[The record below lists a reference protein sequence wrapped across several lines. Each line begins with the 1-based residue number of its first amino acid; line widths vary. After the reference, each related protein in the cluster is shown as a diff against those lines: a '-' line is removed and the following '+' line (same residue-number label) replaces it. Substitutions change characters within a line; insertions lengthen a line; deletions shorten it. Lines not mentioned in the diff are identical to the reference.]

1 MRTQQYSQ
9 VEAIVAKY
17 ETLASDTDKVKA
29 VKKEMEDHFDL
40 CALTELVRLNYGEQ
54 LIARIY
60 ELRAGKNVNS
70 DVKKKYSEAS
80 SFYIKGLL
88 NEEEEQFLVDNFD
101 EFVDYAF
108 EHLGPWSS
116 IDLSGLFWEFS
127 TPYRWSC
134 LVPYLLENKSGKIF
148 IPDSDKGKEFVGLNN
163 CDITVGFGFEDAAIR
178 ALACGLDIHSYKY
191 SDSKAPYPFDFADG
205 LFNAVIADIHSL
217 KNDIQKLFD
226 EFHRIVK
233 EGGDILL
240 CVGKKVAMDE
250 ESSSLRSQ
258 IVGSRMLQ
266 EVILLPSGNILLHCV
281 KKSHDSLV
289 ICDASNLSRR
299 SNERIVDVDS
309 FLKEVKMAELPE
321 REDNSTIRR
330 LSYEMVNEDILLP
343 AYYLHLP
350 NTGTPF
356 SKIVTVAEDFVL
368 SDECNPSE
376 KVVTVNHLS
385 NVFTKG
391 AFKVEDLASVNL
403 DRMRRYYRVEGPAV
417 IMAVSE
423 QNIAIG
429 YTEDSSSF
437 LVPRNLYAL
446 KPQKGIDVKYL
457 ACMLS
462 SKSVREQLTRLVYG
476 KGVSAKLAFHWSD
489 FTLFELHSEQEQQ
502 AIVQNAILED
512 YASQEHLMALQE
524 KGFKHAIR
532 LRKHAL
538 SQNISAFD
546 SLFRTLEHCMSEHK
560 GVLKADEQLS
570 PVSPMTVA
578 DAMGILHSNLE
589 VISERVNHLTDD
601 QDWGVCEAI
610 EPQQFIEDY
619 EKHHTGTEFRF
630 DHMWDFF
637 ETNYFEKD
645 VFDKKTGKLVFH
657 EGESMN
663 TAWFP
668 RKALQQVFDNIV
680 SNAREHGFTDKSRQ
694 DYVIQT
700 SWTTDGLNM
709 LIKVA
714 NNGAPLPSDLNTD
727 LVLEYGY
734 TTALNLRGHAG
745 IGGGEMAEIMH
756 KFGGDIRVISTPD
769 KKFTVTYVLSM
780 PLASIY

>member
-17 ETLASDTDKVKA
+17 ETLASNTDRVKA
-29 VKKEMEDHFDL
+29 IEKECKENSGFYIPDDID
-40 CALTELVRLNYGEQ
+40 RLQFGEQ

-60 ELRAGKNVNS
+60 ELRAGKDANS
-70 DVKKKYSEAS
+70 EVIKNYSRAS
-80 SFYIKGLL
+80 SYYIKGLL
-88 NEEEEQFLVDNFD
+88 NEEEEQYLVDHFD

-108 EHLGPWSS
+108 EHFNTSLE
-116 IDLSGLFWEFS
+116 LSWTYDIPSE
-127 TPYRWSC
+127 WSC
-134 LVPYLLENKSGKIF
+134 LVPYLLENKSGKIL
-148 IPDSDKGKEFVGLNN
+148 IPHSDKGREFVGLNN
-163 CDITVGFGFEDAAIR
+163 CDITVGYGFAEAAVR
-178 ALACGLDIHSYKY
+178 ALACGLSIHSHKF
-191 SDSKAPYPFDFADG
+191 SDSEESSLADFEDG
-205 LFNAVIADIHSL
+205 QFNAVIADFSSS
-217 KNDIQKLFD
+217 KNDIQTRFGDFL
-226 EFHRIVK
+226 RIVK
-233 EGGDILL
+233 DGGDLLL
-240 CVGKKVAMDE
+240 CISKDATLSKE
-250 ESSSLRSQ
+250 TSSLRNQ
-258 IVGSRMLQ
+258 IVESKTLQ
-266 EVILLPSGNILLHCV
+266 EVIQLPSGNILLHCV
-281 KKSHDSLV
+281 KKDHDTLV
-289 ICDASNLSRR
+289 MCDASGLSKR
-299 SNERIVDVDS
+299 SNERVIDVDA
-309 FLKEVKMAELPE
+309 FQKEVKMADLPE
-321 REDNSTIRR
+321 RDDWPIIRR
-330 LSYEMVNEDILLP
+330 YSYDKVNKNMLLP
-343 AYYLHLP
+343 VYYLRP
-350 NTGTPF
+350 NTGTPLNQ
-356 SKIVTVAEDFVL
+356 IVKVAEDFVL

-376 KVVTVNHLS
+376 KLVTVNHLS

-391 AFKVEDLASVNL
+391 AFKVENLACVNL

-429 YTEDSSSF
+429 YTTDSSSF

-446 KPQKGIDVKYL
+446 KSQEGIDVKYL
-457 ACMLS
+457 ACMLFS
-462 SKSVREQLTRLVYG
+462 NSVKEQLTRLVFG
-476 KGVSAKLAFHWSD
+476 KGISAKLASHWCD
-489 FTLFELHSEQEQQ
+489 YTLMELHSEQEQQ
-502 AIVQNAILED
+502 KIVQNAILKD
-512 YASQEHLMALQE
+512 YAAQEHFMVLQE

-546 SLFRTLEHCMSEHK
+546 SLFRSLEHCMSEHR
-560 GVLKADEQLS
+560 GELKASDQLS
-570 PVSPMTVA
+570 PVSPITVA

-601 QDWGVCEAI
+601 QDWGACEAI

-619 EKHHTGTEFRF
+619 EKHHTGTAFRF
-630 DHMWDFF
+630 DHLWDFF

-668 RKALQQVFDNIV
+668 RRALQQVFDNIV

-709 LIKVA
+709 LIKIA
-714 NNGAPLPSDLNTD
+714 NNGVPLPSDVSTD

-734 TTALNLRGHAG
+734 TTALNQKGHAG

-769 KKFTVTYVLSM
+769 KKFTVTYVLTM

>member
-17 ETLASDTDKVKA
+17 ETLASNTDRVKA
-29 VKKEMEDHFDL
+29 IEKECKEDSIFCIPDDID
-40 CALTELVRLNYGEQ
+40 RLQFGEQ

-60 ELRAGKNVNS
+60 ELRAGKDVNS
-70 DVKKKYSEAS
+70 DVKKNYSRAS

-88 NEEEEQFLVDNFD
+88 NEEEEQYLVDNFD
-101 EFVDYAF
+101 DFVDYAF
-108 EHLGPWSS
+108 DHFNTSVT
-116 IDLSGLFWEFS
+116 LSW
-127 TPYRWSC
+127 TYDIPYEWSC

-148 IPDSDKGKEFVGLNN
+148 IPHSDKGREFVGLNN
-163 CDITVGFGFEDAAIR
+163 CDLTVGYGFEDAAIR
-178 ALACGLDIHSYKY
+178 ALACGLDIHSYKF
-191 SDSKAPYPFDFADG
+191 SDSEQSSLSDFADG
-205 LFNAVIADIHSL
+205 QFNAVIAEVHNSESDILSIL
-217 KNDIQKLFD
+217 NGFL
-226 EFHRIVK
+226 RIVK
-233 EGGDILL
+233 DGGDVLL
-240 CVGKKVAMDE
+240 CISK
-250 ESSSLRSQ
+250 ESALSKETSSFRSQ
-258 IVGSRMLQ
+258 IVASKTIQ
-266 EVILLPSGNILLHCV
+266 EVIQLPSGNILLHCV
-281 KKSHDSLV
+281 KKDHDSV
-289 ICDASNLSRR
+289 VMCDASSLSRR
-299 SNERIVDVDS
+299 SNEKVVDVDA
-309 FLKEVKMAELPE
+309 FQKEVKMANLPE
-321 REDNSTIRR
+321 REDIPFIRR
-330 LSYEMVNEDILLP
+330 YSYDKFNEDMLLP
-343 AYYLHLP
+343 VYYLRLQ
-350 NTGTPF
+350 NTGTPL
-356 SKIVTVAEDFVL
+356 SQIVKVAEDFIL
-368 SDECNPSE
+368 SDECNPSD

-385 NVFTKG
+385 KVFTKG
-391 AFKVEDLASVNL
+391 AFKLEDLACVNL

-429 YTEDSSSF
+429 YTTDNSSF

-457 ACMLS
+457 ASMLLS
-462 SKSVREQLTRLVYG
+462 NSVREQLTRLVFG
-476 KGVSAKLAFHWSD
+476 KGISAKLASHWSD
-489 FTLFELHSEQEQQ
+489 YTLMEIHSEQEQQ
-502 AIVQNAILED
+502 KIVQNAILKD
-512 YASQEHLMALQE
+512 YAEQEHFMALQE

-546 SLFRTLEHCMSEHK
+546 SLFRSLEHCMSEHN
-560 GVLKADEQLS
+560 GELKSSEQLS
-570 PVSPMTVA
+570 PVSPITVA
-578 DAMGILHSNLE
+578 DAMSILHSNLE
-589 VISERVNHLTDD
+589 VISDRVSHLTDD
-601 QDWGVCEAI
+601 QDWGACEAI

-619 EKHHTGTEFRF
+619 EIHHTGTNFRF
-630 DHMWDFF
+630 SHMWEVF

-657 EGESMN
+657 KGESMN

-668 RKALQQVFDNIV
+668 KRALQQVFDNIL
-680 SNAREHGFTDKSRQ
+680 SNAREHGFTDKDRQ

-709 LIKVA
+709 LIKIA
-714 NNGAPLPSDLNTD
+714 NNGNALPSDLNTD

-734 TTALNLRGHAG
+734 TTALNQQGHAG

-769 KKFTVTYVLSM
+769 KKFTVTYVLTM

>member
-17 ETLASDTDKVKA
+17 ETLASNTDRVKA
-29 VKKEMEDHFDL
+29 IEKECKGNSGFCIPDDID
-40 CALTELVRLNYGEQ
+40 RLQFGEQ

-60 ELRAGKNVNS
+60 ELRAGKDVNS
-70 DVKKKYSEAS
+70 DAKKKYSRAS
-80 SFYIKGLL
+80 SFYINGLL
-88 NEEEEQFLVDNFD
+88 NGEDEQYLVDHFD

-108 EHLGPWSS
+108 EHFNTSLA
-116 IDLSGLFWEFS
+116 LSWTYDIPSE
-127 TPYRWSC
+127 WSC

-148 IPDSDKGKEFVGLNN
+148 IPNSDKGREFVGLNN
-163 CDITVGFGFEDAAIR
+163 CDLTVGYGFADAAIR
-178 ALACGLDIHSYKY
+178 ALACGLSVQSHKFR
-191 SDSKAPYPFDFADG
+191 DSEESSLADFEDEQ
-205 LFNAVIADIHSL
+205 FNAVIADFSNS
-217 KNDIQKLFD
+217 KSDIQTHLGDFL
-226 EFHRIVK
+226 RIVK
-233 EGGDILL
+233 DGGDLLL
-240 CVGKKVAMDE
+240 CISKEAALSRE
-250 ESSSLRSQ
+250 TCSLRSQ
-258 IVGSRMLQ
+258 IVASKTLQ
-266 EVILLPSGNILLHCV
+266 EVIQLPSGNILLHCV
-281 KKSHDSLV
+281 KKDHDSV
-289 ICDASNLSRR
+289 VMCDASGLSKR
-299 SNERIVDVDS
+299 SNERVVDVDA
-309 FLKEVKMAELPE
+309 FQKEVKMADFPE
-321 REDNSTIRR
+321 REDCPIIRR
-330 LSYEMVNEDILLP
+330 YSYDKVNESMFLP
-343 AYYLHLP
+343 VYYLRP
-350 NTGTPF
+350 NTGTPL
-356 SKIVTVAEDFVL
+356 SLIVKVAEDFIL

-391 AFKVEDLASVNL
+391 AFKVEDLACVNL

-429 YTEDSSSF
+429 YTADRSSF

-446 KPQKGIDVKYL
+446 KPLEGIDVKYL
-457 ACMLS
+457 ASMLIS
-462 SKSVREQLTRLVYG
+462 NSVREQLTRLVYG

-489 FTLFELHSEQEQQ
+489 CTFLELHSEQEQQ

-512 YASQEHLMALQE
+512 YASQEHFMALQE

-546 SLFRTLEHCMSEHK
+546 SLFRSLEHYMSENK
-560 GVLKADEQLS
+560 GEIKASERLS
-570 PVSPMTVA
+570 PVSPITVA
-578 DAMGILHSNLE
+578 DAMGILHSNLQ
-589 VISERVNHLTDD
+589 VISERVNHLTDE
-601 QDWGVCEAI
+601 QDWGPCEAI

-619 EKHHTGTEFRF
+619 EKLHTGMDFRF
-630 DHMWDFF
+630 SHLW
-637 ETNYFEKD
+637 ESFEKNYYSED
-645 VFDKKTGKLVFH
+645 RFDKKTGKLLFH
-657 EGESMN
+657 KGESMN

-668 RKALQQVFDNIV
+668 RRALLQVFDNIL

-694 DYVIQT
+694 DYVLQT

-709 LIKVA
+709 LIKIA
-714 NNGAPLPSDLNTD
+714 NNGAALPSDLNTD

-734 TTALNLRGHAG
+734 TTALNQQGHAG

-756 KFGGDIRVISTPD
+756 KFGGNVRVISTPD

>member
-17 ETLASDTDKVKA
+17 ETLASNTDRVKA
-29 VKKEMEDHFDL
+29 IEKECKENSGFCILDDID
-40 CALTELVRLNYGEQ
+40 RLQFGEQ

-60 ELRAGKNVNS
+60 ELRAGKDVNS
-70 DVKKKYSEAS
+70 DVIKNYSRAS
-80 SFYIKGLL
+80 SYYIKGLL
-88 NEEEEQFLVDNFD
+88 NEEEEHYLVDHFD
-101 EFVDYAF
+101 EFVDFAF
-108 EHLGPWSS
+108 DHFNTSFE
-116 IDLSGLFWEFS
+116 LSWTYEIPS
-127 TPYRWSC
+127 EWSC

-148 IPDSDKGKEFVGLNN
+148 IPYSDKGREFVGLNN
-163 CDITVGFGFEDAAIR
+163 CDLTVGYGFADAAIR
-178 ALACGLDIHSYKY
+178 ALACGLSVHSHKFRGTEE
-191 SDSKAPYPFDFADG
+191 SFLAD
-205 LFNAVIADIHSL
+205 LEDEQFNAVIADFRKFKS
-217 KNDIQKLFD
+217 DIQTHFGDFL
-226 EFHRIVK
+226 RIVK
-233 EGGDILL
+233 EGGDLLL
-240 CVGKKVAMDE
+240 CISKEVTLSKE
-250 ESSSLRSQ
+250 TSSLRSQ
-258 IVGSRMLQ
+258 ILASKTLQ
-266 EVILLPSGNILLHCV
+266 EVIQLPSGNILLHCV
-281 KKSHDSLV
+281 KKDHDSV
-289 ICDASNLSRR
+289 VMCDASGLSKR
-299 SNERIVDVDS
+299 SNERVVDVDA
-309 FLKEVKMAELPE
+309 FLKEVKMADLPE
-321 REDNSTIRR
+321 REDCPIIRR
-330 LSYEMVNEDILLP
+330 YLYDKVNENLLLP
-343 AYYLHLP
+343 MYYLRP
-350 NTGTPF
+350 NIGTPLNQ
-356 SKIVTVAEDFVL
+356 IVKVAEDFVL

-391 AFKVEDLASVNL
+391 AFKVEDLACVNL

-429 YTEDSSSF
+429 YTADSSSF

-446 KPQKGIDVKYL
+446 KPLEGIDVKYL
-457 ACMLS
+457 ASMLICN
-462 SKSVREQLTRLVYG
+462 SVREQLIRLVFG
-476 KGVSAKLAFHWSD
+476 KGISARLASHWCEY
-489 FTLFELHSEQEQQ
+489 TLMELHTEHEQQ
-502 AIVQNAILED
+502 KIVQNAILKD
-512 YASQEHLMALQE
+512 YAAQEHFMVLQE

-532 LRKHAL
+532 MRKHAL

-560 GVLKADEQLS
+560 GLLKVGEQLS

-578 DAMGILHSNLE
+578 DAMSILHSNLE
-589 VISERVNHLTDD
+589 VICERVNHLTDD

-630 DHMWDFF
+630 EHMWDFF
-637 ETNYFEKD
+637 DINYFEKD

-657 EGESMN
+657 QGEPMN

-668 RKALQQVFDNIV
+668 RRALQQVFDNIV

-709 LIKVA
+709 LIKIA
-714 NNGAPLPSDLNTD
+714 NNGVALPSDLNAD

-734 TTALNLRGHAG
+734 TTALNQHGHAG
-745 IGGGEMAEIMH
+745 IGGGEMAEIMY

-769 KKFTVTYVLSM
+769 KKFTVTYVLTM

>member
-17 ETLASDTDKVKA
+17 ETLASNTNRVKA
-29 VKKEMEDHFDL
+29 IEKECKENSGFYIPDDID
-40 CALTELVRLNYGEQ
+40 RLQFGEQ

-60 ELRAGKNVNS
+60 ELRAGKGVNS
-70 DVKKKYSEAS
+70 DAKKKYSRAS
-80 SFYIKGLL
+80 SFYINGLL
-88 NEEEEQFLVDNFD
+88 NEEDEQYLVDHFD

-108 EHLGPWSS
+108 EHFNTSLT
-116 IDLSGLFWEFS
+116 LSWTYDIPSE
-127 TPYRWSC
+127 WSC

-148 IPDSDKGKEFVGLNN
+148 IPYSDKGREFAGLNN
-163 CDITVGFGFEDAAIR
+163 CDLTVGYGFADAAIR
-178 ALACGLDIHSYKY
+178 ALACGLSVQSHKFR
-191 SDSKAPYPFDFADG
+191 DSEESSLADFEDEQ
-205 LFNAVIADIHSL
+205 FNAVIADFSNS
-217 KNDIQKLFD
+217 KGDIQTYFGDFL
-226 EFHRIVK
+226 RIVK
-233 EGGDILL
+233 DGGDLLL
-240 CVGKKVAMDE
+240 CISKEAALSKE
-250 ESSSLRSQ
+250 TSSLRSQ
-258 IVGSRMLQ
+258 IVASKTLQ
-266 EVILLPSGNILLHCV
+266 EVIQLPSGNILLHCV
-281 KKSHDSLV
+281 KKDHDSV
-289 ICDASNLSRR
+289 VMCDASGLSKR
-299 SNERIVDVDS
+299 SNERVIDVDA
-309 FLKEVKMAELPE
+309 FQKEVKMADLPE
-321 REDNSTIRR
+321 REDCPIIRR
-330 LSYEMVNEDILLP
+330 YSYEMVNENMLLP
-343 AYYLHLP
+343 VYYLRP
-350 NTGTPF
+350 NTG
-356 SKIVTVAEDFVL
+356 SSLSQIVKVAEDFVL
-368 SDECNPSE
+368 SDECSPSE

-391 AFKVEDLASVNL
+391 AFKVEDLACVNL

-429 YTEDSSSF
+429 YTADSSSF

-446 KPQKGIDVKYL
+446 KPLEGIDVKYL
-457 ACMLS
+457 ACMLFS
-462 SKSVREQLTRLVYG
+462 NYVSEQLTRFVFG
-476 KGVSAKLAFHWSD
+476 KGISARLASHWSEY
-489 FTLFELHSEQEQQ
+489 TLMELHSEHEQQ
-502 AIVQNAILED
+502 KIVQNAILKD
-512 YASQEHLMALQE
+512 YAAQEHFMVLQE

-637 ETNYFEKD
+637 ETNYFEND

-734 TTALNLRGHAG
+734 TTALNQRGHAG

-780 PLASIY
+780 PLSSIY

>member
-17 ETLASDTDKVKA
+17 ETLASNTDRVKA
-29 VKKEMEDHFDL
+29 IEKECKENSGFCILDDID
-40 CALTELVRLNYGEQ
+40 RLQFGEQ

-60 ELRAGKNVNS
+60 ELRAGKDVNS
-70 DVKKKYSEAS
+70 DVIKNYSRAS
-80 SFYIKGLL
+80 SYYIKGLL
-88 NEEEEQFLVDNFD
+88 NEEEEHYLVDHFD
-101 EFVDYAF
+101 EFVDFAF
-108 EHLGPWSS
+108 DHFNTSFE
-116 IDLSGLFWEFS
+116 LSWTYEIPS
-127 TPYRWSC
+127 EWSC

-148 IPDSDKGKEFVGLNN
+148 IPYSDKGREFVGLNN
-163 CDITVGFGFEDAAIR
+163 CDLTVGYGFADAAIR
-178 ALACGLDIHSYKY
+178 ALACGLSVHSHKFRGTEE
-191 SDSKAPYPFDFADG
+191 SSLAD
-205 LFNAVIADIHSL
+205 LEDEQFNAVIADFRKFKS
-217 KNDIQKLFD
+217 DIQTHFGDFL
-226 EFHRIVK
+226 RIVK
-233 EGGDILL
+233 EGGDLLL
-240 CVGKKVAMDE
+240 CISKEVTLSKE
-250 ESSSLRSQ
+250 TSSLRSQ
-258 IVGSRMLQ
+258 ILASKTLQ
-266 EVILLPSGNILLHCV
+266 EVIQLPSGNILLHCV
-281 KKSHDSLV
+281 KKDHDSV
-289 ICDASNLSRR
+289 VMCDASGLSKR
-299 SNERIVDVDS
+299 SNERVVDVDA
-309 FLKEVKMAELPE
+309 FLKEVKMADLPE
-321 REDNSTIRR
+321 REDCPIIRR
-330 LSYEMVNEDILLP
+330 YLYDKVNENLLLP
-343 AYYLHLP
+343 MYYLRP
-350 NTGTPF
+350 NIGTPLNQ
-356 SKIVTVAEDFVL
+356 IVKVVEDFVL

-391 AFKVEDLASVNL
+391 AFKVENLACVKL

-429 YTEDSSSF
+429 YTADSSSF

-446 KPQKGIDVKYL
+446 KPLEGIDVKYL
-457 ACMLS
+457 ASMLICN
-462 SKSVREQLTRLVYG
+462 SVREQLIRLVFG
-476 KGVSAKLAFHWSD
+476 KGISARLASHWCEY
-489 FTLFELHSEQEQQ
+489 TLMELHTEHEQQ
-502 AIVQNAILED
+502 KIVQNAILKD
-512 YASQEHLMALQE
+512 YAAQEHFMVLQE

-532 LRKHAL
+532 MRKHAL

-560 GVLKADEQLS
+560 GLLKVGEQLS

-578 DAMGILHSNLE
+578 DAMNILHSNLE

-630 DHMWDFF
+630 EHMWDFF
-637 ETNYFEKD
+637 DINYFEKD

-657 EGESMN
+657 QGEPMN

-668 RKALQQVFDNIV
+668 RRALQQVFDNIV

-709 LIKVA
+709 LIKIA
-714 NNGAPLPSDLNTD
+714 NNGVALPSDLNAD

-734 TTALNLRGHAG
+734 TTALNQHGHAG
-745 IGGGEMAEIMH
+745 IGGGEMAEIMY

-769 KKFTVTYVLSM
+769 KKFTVTYLLTM

>member
-17 ETLASDTDKVKA
+17 ETLASNTDRVKA
-29 VKKEMEDHFDL
+29 IEKECKENSGFCIPNDID
-40 CALTELVRLNYGEQ
+40 RLQFGEQ

-60 ELRAGKNVNS
+60 ELRAGKDENS
-70 DVKKKYSEAS
+70 DVKKNYSRAS
-80 SFYIKGLL
+80 SYYIKGLL
-88 NEEEEQFLVDNFD
+88 NEEEEQYLVEHFD
-101 EFVDYAF
+101 EFVDFAF
-108 EHLGPWSS
+108 EHFNTSLE
-116 IDLSGLFWEFS
+116 LSWTYDIPSE
-127 TPYRWSC
+127 WSC
-134 LVPYLLENKSGKIF
+134 LVPCLLENKSGKIF
-148 IPDSDKGKEFVGLNN
+148 IPHSDKGREFVGLNN
-163 CDITVGFGFEDAAIR
+163 CDLTVGYGFADAAIR
-178 ALACGLDIHSYKY
+178 ALACGLSVQSHKFR
-191 SDSKAPYPFDFADG
+191 DSEESSLADFEDEQ
-205 LFNAVIADIHSL
+205 FNAVIADFSNS
-217 KNDIQKLFD
+217 KSDIQTHFGDFL
-226 EFHRIVK
+226 RIVK
-233 EGGDILL
+233 DDGDLLL
-240 CVGKKVAMDE
+240 CVSKEAALSKE
-250 ESSSLRSQ
+250 TSSLRSQ
-258 IVGSRMLQ
+258 IVASKTMQ
-266 EVILLPSGNILLHCV
+266 EVIQLPSGNILLHCV
-281 KKSHDSLV
+281 KKDHDSV
-289 ICDASNLSRR
+289 VMCDASGLSKR
-299 SNERIVDVDS
+299 SNESVVDVDA
-309 FLKEVKMAELPE
+309 FQKEVKMADLPE
-321 REDNSTIRR
+321 RDDCPIIRR
-330 LSYEMVNEDILLP
+330 YSYGKVNENMLLP
-343 AYYLHLP
+343 VFYLRP
-350 NTGTPF
+350 NTGTPL
-356 SKIVTVAEDFVL
+356 SQIVTVAEDFVL
-368 SDECNPSE
+368 SDECDPSE

-391 AFKVEDLASVNL
+391 AFKVEDLACVNL

-429 YTEDSSSF
+429 YTADRSSF

-446 KPQKGIDVKYL
+446 KPLEGIDVKYL
-457 ACMLS
+457 ASMLIS
-462 SKSVREQLTRLVYG
+462 NSVREQLIRLVFG
-476 KGVSAKLAFHWSD
+476 KGISARLASHWSEYT
-489 FTLFELHSEQEQQ
+489 FMELHTEHEQQ
-502 AIVQNAILED
+502 KFVQNAILKD
-512 YASQEHLMALQE
+512 YAAQEHFMVLQE

-546 SLFRTLEHCMSEHK
+546 SLFRSLEHCMSEHK
-560 GVLKADEQLS
+560 GEFKACDQLS
-570 PVSPMTVA
+570 PVSPITVA

-619 EKHHTGTEFRF
+619 EKHHTGTGFRF
-630 DHMWDFF
+630 DHLWDFF

-668 RKALQQVFDNIV
+668 RRALQQVFDNIV
-680 SNAREHGFTDKSRQ
+680 SNALEHGFTDKSRQ

-709 LIKVA
+709 LIKIA
-714 NNGAPLPSDLNTD
+714 NNGEPLPSDLNTD

-734 TTALNLRGHAG
+734 TTSLNQKGHAG

-756 KFGGDIRVISTPD
+756 KFGGDIHVISTPD
-769 KKFTVTYVLSM
+769 KKFTVTYVMTM

>member
-17 ETLASDTDKVKA
+17 ETLASNTDRVKA
-29 VKKEMEDHFDL
+29 IEKECKENSGFYIPDDID
-40 CALTELVRLNYGEQ
+40 RLQFGEQ
-54 LIARIY
+54 LIAHIY
-60 ELRAGKNVNS
+60 ELRAGKDVNS
-70 DVKKKYSEAS
+70 DAKKNYSRAS
-80 SFYIKGLL
+80 SYYINGLL
-88 NEEEEQFLVDNFD
+88 NEEDEQYLVDHFD

-108 EHLGPWSS
+108 EHFNTSLELSWTYDIPSEWSS
-116 IDLSGLFWEFS
+116 
-127 TPYRWSC
+127 

-148 IPDSDKGKEFVGLNN
+148 IPYSDKGREFVGLNN
-163 CDITVGFGFEDAAIR
+163 CELTVGYGFANAAIR
-178 ALACGLDIHSYKY
+178 ALACGLCIHPYKFREPE
-191 SDSKAPYPFDFADG
+191 DSSLADFEDG
-205 LFNAVIADIHSL
+205 QFNAVIVGLS
-217 KNDIQKLFD
+217 NSTSDIQTRLGD
-226 EFHRIVK
+226 LLRIVK
-233 EGGDILL
+233 DGGDLLL
-240 CVGKKVAMDE
+240 CISKEAALSKE
-250 ESSSLRSQ
+250 TSSLRSQ
-258 IVGSRMLQ
+258 IVASKTIQ
-266 EVILLPSGNILLHCV
+266 EVIQLPSGNILLHCV
-281 KKSHDSLV
+281 KKNHDSV
-289 ICDASNLSRR
+289 VMCDASGLSKR
-299 SNERIVDVDS
+299 SNERVVDVDA
-309 FLKEVKMAELPE
+309 FQKEVKMANMPE
-321 REDNSTIRR
+321 REDCPIIRR
-330 LSYEMVNEDILLP
+330 YSYDKFNEDMLMP
-343 AYYLHLP
+343 VYYLRLP
-350 NTGTPF
+350 NTGLPL
-356 SKIVTVAEDFVL
+356 SQIVIVAEDFVL

-391 AFKVEDLASVNL
+391 AIKVEDLPCVNL
-403 DRMRRYYRVEGPAV
+403 DRLRRYYSVEGPAV

-457 ACMLS
+457 ACMLFS
-462 SKSVREQLTRLVYG
+462 NSVSEQLIRLVYG
-476 KGVSAKLAFHWSD
+476 KGISARLASHWSEY
-489 FTLFELHSEQEQQ
+489 TLMELHSEQEQQ
-502 AIVQNAILED
+502 KIVQNAILKD
-512 YASQEHLMALQE
+512 FAAQEHFMVLQE

-546 SLFRTLEHCMSEHK
+546 SLFRSLEHCMSENK
-560 GVLKADEQLS
+560 GELKACDQLS
-570 PVSPMTVA
+570 PVSPITVA

-601 QDWGVCEAI
+601 QDWGACEAI

-630 DHMWDFF
+630 DHLWDFY

-668 RKALQQVFDNIV
+668 RRALQQVFDNIV

-709 LIKVA
+709 LIKIA
-714 NNGAPLPSDLNTD
+714 NNGEALPSDVNTD

-734 TTALNLRGHAG
+734 TTALNQKGHAG

>member
-1 MRTQQYSQ
+1 M
-9 VEAIVAKY
+9 AKY
-17 ETLASDTDKVKA
+17 ETLASNTDRVKA
-29 VKKEMEDHFDL
+29 IEKECKENSGFCILDDID
-40 CALTELVRLNYGEQ
+40 RLQFGEQ

-60 ELRAGKNVNS
+60 ELRAGKDVNS
-70 DVKKKYSEAS
+70 DVIKNYSRAS
-80 SFYIKGLL
+80 SYYIKGLL
-88 NEEEEQFLVDNFD
+88 NEEEEHYLVDHFD
-101 EFVDYAF
+101 EFVDFAF
-108 EHLGPWSS
+108 DHFNTSFE
-116 IDLSGLFWEFS
+116 LSWTYEIPS
-127 TPYRWSC
+127 EWSC

-148 IPDSDKGKEFVGLNN
+148 IPYSDKGREFVGLNN
-163 CDITVGFGFEDAAIR
+163 CDLTVGYGFADAAIR
-178 ALACGLDIHSYKY
+178 ALACGLSVHSHKFRGTEE
-191 SDSKAPYPFDFADG
+191 SFLAD
-205 LFNAVIADIHSL
+205 LEDEQFNAVIADFRKFKS
-217 KNDIQKLFD
+217 DIQTHFGDFL
-226 EFHRIVK
+226 RIVK
-233 EGGDILL
+233 EGGDLLL
-240 CVGKKVAMDE
+240 CISKEVTLSKE
-250 ESSSLRSQ
+250 TSSLRSQ
-258 IVGSRMLQ
+258 ILASKTLQ
-266 EVILLPSGNILLHCV
+266 EVIQLPSGNILLHCV
-281 KKSHDSLV
+281 KKDHDSV
-289 ICDASNLSRR
+289 VMCDASGLSKR
-299 SNERIVDVDS
+299 SNERVVDVDA
-309 FLKEVKMAELPE
+309 FLKEVKMADLPE
-321 REDNSTIRR
+321 REDCPIIRR
-330 LSYEMVNEDILLP
+330 YLYDKVNENLLLP
-343 AYYLHLP
+343 MYYLRP
-350 NTGTPF
+350 NIGTPLNQ
-356 SKIVTVAEDFVL
+356 IVKVAEDFVL

-391 AFKVEDLASVNL
+391 AFKVENLACVKL

-429 YTEDSSSF
+429 YTADSSSF

-446 KPQKGIDVKYL
+446 KPLEGIDVKYL
-457 ACMLS
+457 ASMLICN
-462 SKSVREQLTRLVYG
+462 SVREQLIRLVFG
-476 KGVSAKLAFHWSD
+476 KGISARLASHWCEY
-489 FTLFELHSEQEQQ
+489 TLMELHTEHEQQ
-502 AIVQNAILED
+502 KIVQNAILKD
-512 YASQEHLMALQE
+512 YAAQEHFMVLQE

-532 LRKHAL
+532 MRKHAL

-560 GVLKADEQLS
+560 GLLKVGEQLS

-578 DAMGILHSNLE
+578 DAMSILHSNLE
-589 VISERVNHLTDD
+589 VICERVNHLTDD

-630 DHMWDFF
+630 EHMWDFF
-637 ETNYFEKD
+637 DINYFEKD

-657 EGESMN
+657 QGEPMN

-668 RKALQQVFDNIV
+668 RRALQQVFDNIV

-709 LIKVA
+709 LIKIA
-714 NNGAPLPSDLNTD
+714 NNGVALPSDLNAD

-734 TTALNLRGHAG
+734 TTALNQHGHAG
-745 IGGGEMAEIMH
+745 IGGGEMAEIMY

-769 KKFTVTYVLSM
+769 KKFTVTYVLTM

>member
-9 VEAIVAKY
+9 VEAIVTKY
-17 ETLASDTDKVKA
+17 ETLASNTDRAKA
-29 VKKEMEDHFDL
+29 IEKECKENSGFYIPDDID
-40 CALTELVRLNYGEQ
+40 RLQFGEQ

-60 ELRAGKNVNS
+60 ELRAGKDVNS
-70 DVKKKYSEAS
+70 DVKNDYSRAY
-80 SFYIKGLL
+80 SFYINGLL
-88 NEEEEQFLVDNFD
+88 NEEDEKYLVDHFD

-108 EHLGPWSS
+108 EHFSTSIELLPWSYCPP
-116 IDLSGLFWEFS
+116 FE
-127 TPYRWSC
+127 WSC
-134 LVPYLLENKSGKIF
+134 LVPYLLENKSGKIL
-148 IPDSDKGKEFVGLNN
+148 IPHSDQGREFVGLNN
-163 CDITVGFGFEDAAIR
+163 CDLTVGSGFADAAIR
-178 ALACGLDIHSYKY
+178 ALACGLSIHSHKF
-191 SDSKAPYPFDFADG
+191 SDSEESYLTDFEDG
-205 LFNAVIADIHSL
+205 LFNALIADLRGS
-217 KNDIQKLFD
+217 KCDIQTRFSDFL
-226 EFHRIVK
+226 RIVK
-233 EGGDILL
+233 DGGDILL
-240 CVGKKVAMDE
+240 CVSKEVALNK
-250 ESSSLRSQ
+250 ESFSLRYL
-258 IVGSRMLQ
+258 IVKSKTLQ
-266 EVILLPSGNILLHCV
+266 EVIQLPSGNVLFHCV
-281 KKSHDSLV
+281 KKGHDSVLM
-289 ICDASNLSRR
+289 CDASGLSKR
-299 SNERIVDVDS
+299 SNERVVDVDA
-309 FLKEVKMAELPE
+309 FQKEVKMADLPE
-321 REDNSTIRR
+321 REDCPIIRR
-330 LSYEMVNEDILLP
+330 YSYDKINENILLP
-343 AYYLHLP
+343 VHYLRP
-350 NTGTPF
+350 NTGTPL
-356 SKIVTVAEDFVL
+356 SQIVKVAEDFVL

-457 ACMLS
+457 ASILFNN
-462 SKSVREQLTRLVYG
+462 SVREQLTRLVYG

-630 DHMWDFF
+630 GHMWDFF

-734 TTALNLRGHAG
+734 TTALNQRGHAG

>member
-1 MRTQQYSQ
+1 MRTQQYSK
-9 VEAIVAKY
+9 VEAIVVKY
-17 ETLASDTDKVKA
+17 ETLALNTDKVKA
-29 VKKEMEDHFDL
+29 LKKECNDNFDIYMS
-40 CALTELVRLNYGEQ
+40 AEIIRLDFGEQ

-60 ELRAGKNVNS
+60 ELRAGK
-70 DVKKKYSEAS
+70 DVDLDVMKKYSKAS

-88 NEEEEQFLVDNFD
+88 DEEDEQYLVDNFD

-108 EHLGPWSS
+108 EHFHISTA
-116 IDLSGLFWEFS
+116 LSW
-127 TPYRWSC
+127 TYDMPYEWGF

-148 IPDSDKGKEFVGLNN
+148 IPCSDKGREFVGLNN
-163 CDITVGFGFEDAAIR
+163 CDLTVGYGFEDAAIR
-178 ALACGLDIHSYKY
+178 ALACGLDIHSYKF
-191 SDSKAPYPFDFADG
+191 SDSEKPYLFDFADG
-205 LFNAVIADIHSL
+205 QFNTVIVDIHTL
-217 KNDIQKLFD
+217 KSDIHTLFY
-226 EFHRIVK
+226 EFLRILIN
-233 EGGDILL
+233 GGEVLL
-240 CVGKKVAMDE
+240 CVSKEITLSKKY
-250 ESSSLRSQ
+250 SSLRSQ
-258 IVGSRMLQ
+258 IMASKILQ
-266 EVILLPSGNILLHCV
+266 EVILLPSGNILFHCV
-281 KKSHDSLV
+281 KKDHDSLV
-289 ICDASNLSRR
+289 MCDASNLTRR
-299 SNERIVDVDS
+299 SNERIVDVDA
-309 FLKEVKMAELPE
+309 FLKEAKMANLPE
-321 REDNSTIRR
+321 HEDSPIIRR
-330 LSYEMVNEDILLP
+330 YFYEMVNEDILLP
-343 AYYLHLP
+343 VYYLRLP
-350 NTGTPF
+350 NTGTPL
-356 SKIVTVAEDFVL
+356 SKMVTVAEDSVL
-368 SDECNPSE
+368 SDDCNPSE

-391 AFKVEDLASVNL
+391 TFKVEDLANL
-403 DRMRRYYRVEGPAV
+403 NPDRLRRYYRVEGPAV

-429 YTEDSSSF
+429 YTADSSSF

-457 ACMLS
+457 ACMLF
-462 SKSVREQLTRLVYG
+462 SKSVREQLIRLVYG

-489 FTLFELHSEQEQQ
+489 YTLLELHSEQEQQ

-512 YASQEHLMALQE
+512 YASQEHFMALQE

-546 SLFRTLEHCMSEHK
+546 SLFRSLEHCMSEHK
-560 GVLKADEQLS
+560 GELKASEQLS
-570 PVSPMTVA
+570 PVSAITVA
-578 DAMGILHSNLE
+578 DAMGILRSNLQ
-589 VISERVNHLTDD
+589 VIGERVNHLTDD
-601 QDWGVCEAI
+601 QDWGPCEAI

-630 DHMWDFF
+630 DHLWDFY

-668 RKALQQVFDNIV
+668 RRALQQVFDNIV
-680 SNAREHGFTDKSRQ
+680 SNAQEHGFTDKNRQ

-709 LIKVA
+709 LIKIA
-714 NNGAPLPSDLNTD
+714 NNGIPLPSDVSTD

-734 TTALNLRGHAG
+734 TTALNQKGHAG

>member
-17 ETLASDTDKVKA
+17 ETLASNTDRVKA
-29 VKKEMEDHFDL
+29 IEKERKENSGFCIPDDIY
-40 CALTELVRLNYGEQ
+40 RLQFGEQ

-60 ELRAGKNVNS
+60 ELRAGKDVNS
-70 DVKKKYSEAS
+70 DLNENYSRAS
-80 SFYIKGLL
+80 SYYIKGLL
-88 NEEEEQFLVDNFD
+88 NEEEEHYLVDHFD
-101 EFVDYAF
+101 EFVDFAF
-108 EHLGPWSS
+108 EHFNTPLE
-116 IDLSGLFWEFS
+116 LSWTYDIPSE
-127 TPYRWSC
+127 WSC

-148 IPDSDKGKEFVGLNN
+148 IPHSDKGREFVGLNN
-163 CDITVGFGFEDAAIR
+163 CDLTVGYGFADAAIR
-178 ALACGLDIHSYKY
+178 ALACGLSVHSHKFRDTEE
-191 SDSKAPYPFDFADG
+191 SSLAEFEAEQ
-205 LFNAVIADIHSL
+205 FNAVIADFSNS
-217 KNDIQKLFD
+217 KSDIQTHFGDFL
-226 EFHRIVK
+226 RIVK
-233 EGGDILL
+233 DGGDLLL
-240 CVGKKVAMDE
+240 CISKEVSLSKE
-250 ESSSLRSQ
+250 TSSLRSQ
-258 IVGSRMLQ
+258 IVASKTLQ
-266 EVILLPSGNILLHCV
+266 EVIQLPSGNILLHCV
-281 KKSHDSLV
+281 KKDHDSV
-289 ICDASNLSRR
+289 VMCDASGLSKR
-299 SNERIVDVDS
+299 SNERLVDVDA
-309 FLKEVKMAELPE
+309 FQKEIKMADLPE
-321 REDNSTIRR
+321 REDCPIIRR
-330 LSYEMVNEDILLP
+330 YSYDKVNENMLLP
-343 AYYLHLP
+343 VYYLRP
-350 NTGTPF
+350 NTGTPL
-356 SKIVTVAEDFVL
+356 SQIVKVAEDFVL

-391 AFKVEDLASVNL
+391 AFKVEDLACVNL
-403 DRMRRYYRVEGPAV
+403 DRMRRYYSVEGPAV

-429 YTEDSSSF
+429 YTADSSSF

-446 KPQKGIDVKYL
+446 KPLEGIDVKYL
-457 ACMLS
+457 ASMLIS
-462 SKSVREQLTRLVYG
+462 NSVREQLIRLVFG
-476 KGVSAKLAFHWSD
+476 KGIFARLASHWCEY
-489 FTLFELHSEQEQQ
+489 TLMELHTEHEQQ
-502 AIVQNAILED
+502 KIVQNAILKD
-512 YASQEHLMALQE
+512 YAAQEHFMVLQE

-560 GVLKADEQLS
+560 GALKAGEQLS
-570 PVSPMTVA
+570 SVSPMTVA
-578 DAMGILHSNLE
+578 DAMGILHSILE

-601 QDWGVCEAI
+601 QDWGACEAI

-657 EGESMN
+657 QGESMN

-668 RKALQQVFDNIV
+668 RRALQQVFDNIV

-709 LIKVA
+709 LIKIA
-714 NNGAPLPSDLNTD
+714 NNGVALPSDLNTD

-734 TTALNLRGHAG
+734 TTALNQHGHAG

-769 KKFTVTYVLSM
+769 KKFTVTYVLTM

>member
-17 ETLASDTDKVKA
+17 ETLASNTDKVKA
-29 VKKEMEDHFDL
+29 VKKECENHFDFYVP
-40 CALTELVRLNYGEQ
+40 TEFMRLNFGEQ

-60 ELRAGKNVNS
+60 ELRAGKNVNL
-70 DVKKKYSEAS
+70 DVKKEYSEAS
-80 SFYIKGLL
+80 SFYIKDLL
-88 NEEEEQFLVDNFD
+88 SEEEEQFLVEHFD

-108 EHLGPWSS
+108 EHFDTSFE
-116 IDLSGLFWEFS
+116 LSCTYDIPSE
-127 TPYRWSC
+127 WSC

-148 IPDSDKGKEFVGLNN
+148 IPHSDKGKEFVGLNN
-163 CDITVGFGFEDAAIR
+163 CDLTVGYGFADAAVR
-178 ALACGLDIHSYKY
+178 ALACGLCIHSYNLC
-191 SDSKAPYPFDFADG
+191 DSEKSSLADFEDG
-205 LFNAVIADIHSL
+205 QFNVVIANISSS
-217 KNDIQKLFD
+217 KSDIQTQFD
-226 EFHRIVK
+226 DFLRIVK
-233 EGGDILL
+233 DGGEILL
-240 CVGKKVAMDE
+240 CISKEAALSKE
-250 ESSSLRSQ
+250 TSSLRNQ
-258 IVGSRMLQ
+258 IVASKTIQ
-266 EVILLPSGNILLHCV
+266 EVIQLPSDNILLHCV
-281 KKSHDSLV
+281 KKEHDSLV
-289 ICDASNLSRR
+289 MCDASGLSKR
-299 SNERIVDVDS
+299 SNERVVDVEA
-309 FLKEVKMAELPE
+309 FKKEVKMANMPE
-321 REDNSTIRR
+321 REDSPIIRR
-330 LSYEMVNEDILLP
+330 YSYDKVNEDMLLP
-343 AYYLHLP
+343 VYYLRLP
-350 NTGTPF
+350 NTGTPLTHIL
-356 SKIVTVAEDFVL
+356 KAAEDFVL

-391 AFKVEDLASVNL
+391 AFKVEDLDCVNL

-423 QNIAIG
+423 QNIAVG

-457 ACMLS
+457 ASMLFNS
-462 SKSVREQLTRLVYG
+462 SVREQLTRLVFG
-476 KGVSAKLAFHWSD
+476 KGISAKLASHWSD
-489 FTLFELHSEQEQQ
+489 YTLMEIHSEEEQQ
-502 AIVQNAILED
+502 KIVQNAILKD
-512 YASQEHLMALQE
+512 YAAQDHFMALQE

-546 SLFRTLEHCMSEHK
+546 SLFRSLEHCMSEHK
-560 GVLKADEQLS
+560 GELKASEQLS
-570 PVSPMTVA
+570 PVSPITVA

-619 EKHHTGTEFRF
+619 EKHHTGAEFRF
-630 DHMWDFF
+630 DHLWDFF

-668 RKALQQVFDNIV
+668 RRALQQVFDNIV

-709 LIKVA
+709 LIKIA
-714 NNGAPLPSDLNTD
+714 NNGAALPLDVDTD

-734 TTALNLRGHAG
+734 TTALNQQGHAG

-756 KFGGDIRVISTPD
+756 KFGGDIRIISTPD
-769 KKFTVTYVLSM
+769 KKFTVTYVLTM

>member
-17 ETLASDTDKVKA
+17 ETLASNTDLIKSIEKDC
-29 VKKEMEDHFDL
+29 KEVSGYFIPPCPDDIR
-40 CALTELVRLNYGEQ
+40 RLQFGEQ

-60 ELRAGKNVNS
+60 ELRAGKDMNL
-70 DVKKKYSEAS
+70 DVKEKYSKAS

-88 NEEEEQFLVDNFD
+88 KEEEEQYLVENYD

-108 EHLGPWSS
+108 EHFNTSLT
-116 IDLSGLFWEFS
+116 LSW
-127 TPYRWSC
+127 TYDIPYEWSC

-148 IPDSDKGKEFVGLNN
+148 IPHSDKGREFVGLNN
-163 CDITVGFGFEDAAIR
+163 CDITVGYGFADAAIR
-178 ALACGLDIHSYKY
+178 ALACGLAIHSYKF
-191 SDSKAPYPFDFADG
+191 SDSEEPSLSEFTDRQ
-205 LFNAVIADIHSL
+205 FNAVIADIHTPES
-217 KNDIQKLFD
+217 KIQTLLD
-226 EFHRIVK
+226 EFLRIIK
-233 EGGDILL
+233 EGGDLLL
-240 CVGKKVAMDE
+240 CISKEAACCE
-250 ESSSLRSQ
+250 ETSSLRSQ
-258 IVGSRMLQ
+258 IVASKTIQ
-266 EVILLPSGNILLHCV
+266 EVIQLPSGNILLHCV

-289 ICDASNLSRR
+289 MCDASGLSKR
-299 SNERIVDVDS
+299 SNERVVDVDA
-309 FLKEVKMAELPE
+309 FQKEVKMADFPE
-321 REDNSTIRR
+321 REDCPIVRR
-330 LSYEMVNEDILLP
+330 YSYDIVNDILLP
-343 AYYLHLP
+343 MYYLRLP
-350 NTGTPF
+350 NTGTPL

-391 AFKVEDLASVNL
+391 AFKVEDLANVNL

-429 YTEDSSSF
+429 YTADNSSF

-446 KPQKGIDVKYL
+446 KPRKGIDVKYL
-457 ACMLS
+457 ACILS
-462 SKSVREQLTRLVYG
+462 GKSVREQLTRLVYG

-489 FTLFELHSEQEQQ
+489 LTLFELHSEQEQQ

-512 YASQEHLMALQE
+512 YASQEHFMALQE

-546 SLFRTLEHCMSEHK
+546 SLFRSLEHCMSEHK
-560 GVLKADEQLS
+560 GELKASEQLS
-570 PVSPMTVA
+570 PVSPITVA

-619 EKHHTGTEFRF
+619 EKHHTGTEFRY
-630 DHMWDFF
+630 DNLWEDF

-668 RKALQQVFDNIV
+668 KRALQQVFDNIV
-680 SNAREHGFTDKSRQ
+680 SNAREHGFTDKSRK

-714 NNGAPLPSDLNTD
+714 NNGAALPSDLNTD

-734 TTALNLRGHAG
+734 TTALNQQGHAG

-769 KKFTVTYVLSM
+769 KKFTVTYVLTM

>member
-17 ETLASDTDKVKA
+17 ETLASNTDKVKV
-29 VKKEMEDHFDL
+29 VKKECEDHFDIYVP
-40 CALTELVRLNYGEQ
+40 TEFMRLNFGEQ
-54 LIARIY
+54 LISRIY
-60 ELRAGKNVNS
+60 ELRAGKDMDS

-88 NEEEEQFLVDNFD
+88 NEEEEQYLVDNFD

-108 EHLGPWSS
+108 EHFDTS
-116 IDLSGLFWEFS
+116 ITLSW
-127 TPYRWSC
+127 TYDIPYEWSC

-148 IPDSDKGKEFVGLNN
+148 IPNSDKGREFVGLSN
-163 CDITVGFGFEDAAIR
+163 CDLTVGYGFADAAIR
-178 ALACGLDIHSYKY
+178 ALACGLAIHSYKFG
-191 SDSKAPYPFDFADG
+191 DSEEPSLSDFADG
-205 LFNAVIADIHSL
+205 QFNAVIADIHTPESEVHTL
-217 KNDIQKLFD
+217 LD
-226 EFHRIVK
+226 EFLRIVK
-233 EGGDILL
+233 DGGDILL
-240 CVGKKVAMDE
+240 CVSKEVALNE
-250 ESSSLRSQ
+250 ESSSIRSQ
-258 IVGSRMLQ
+258 IVGSRSLQ
-266 EVILLPSGNILLHCV
+266 EVIMLPSGNILLHCV

-289 ICDASNLSRR
+289 MCDVSDLTRR
-299 SNERIVDVDS
+299 SNERIVDVDA
-309 FLKEVKMAELPE
+309 FLKEVKMANLPE
-321 REDNSTIRR
+321 REDSPIIRR
-330 LSYEMVNEDILLP
+330 YSYDMVNEDILLP
-343 AYYLHLP
+343 AYYLRRP
-350 NTGTPF
+350 GTGTPL

-368 SDECNPSE
+368 SDECDHSE

-391 AFKVEDLASVNL
+391 VFKVEDLADFNP
-403 DRMRRYYRVEGPAV
+403 DRLRRYYRVEGPAV

-429 YTEDSSSF
+429 YTADNSSF

-446 KPQKGIDVKYL
+446 KPRKGIDVKYL
-457 ACMLS
+457 ACLLS
-462 SKSVREQLTRLVYG
+462 GKSVREQLTRLVYG

-489 FTLFELHSEQEQQ
+489 YTLFELHSEQEQQ
-502 AIVQNAILED
+502 AIVQNAIFED
-512 YASQEHLMALQE
+512 YASQEHFMALQE

-546 SLFRTLEHCMSEHK
+546 SLFRSLEHSMSEHK
-560 GVLKADEQLS
+560 GELKASERLS

-578 DAMGILHSNLE
+578 DAMGILHSNLQ

-601 QDWGVCEAI
+601 QDWGPCEAI
-610 EPQQFIEDY
+610 EPQQFMEDY
-619 EKHHTGTEFRF
+619 EKHHTGTDFRF
-630 DHMWDFF
+630 SHLWESF
-637 ETNYFEKD
+637 EKNYFEKD

-657 EGESMN
+657 KGESMN

-668 RKALQQVFDNIV
+668 KRALQQVFDNIL

-694 DYVIQT
+694 DYVLQT

-709 LIKVA
+709 LIKIA
-714 NNGAPLPSDLNTD
+714 NNGAALPSDLNTD

-734 TTALNLRGHAG
+734 TTALNQQGHAG

-756 KFGGDIRVISTPD
+756 KFGGDVRVISTPE

>member
-17 ETLASDTDKVKA
+17 ETLASNTDKVKA
-29 VKKEMEDHFDL
+29 VKKECEDHFDIYVP
-40 CALTELVRLNYGEQ
+40 TEFMRLNFGEQ

-60 ELRAGKNVNS
+60 ELRAGKDINS

-88 NEEEEQFLVDNFD
+88 NEEEEQYLVDNFD

-108 EHLGPWSS
+108 EHFDTS
-116 IDLSGLFWEFS
+116 ITLSW
-127 TPYRWSC
+127 TYDIPYEWSC

-148 IPDSDKGKEFVGLNN
+148 IPNSDKGREFVGLSN
-163 CDITVGFGFEDAAIR
+163 CDLTVGYGFADAAIR
-178 ALACGLDIHSYKY
+178 ALACGLAIHSYKFG
-191 SDSKAPYPFDFADG
+191 DSEEPSLSDFADG
-205 LFNAVIADIHSL
+205 QFNAVIADIHTPESE
-217 KNDIQKLFD
+217 IQTLLD
-226 EFHRIVK
+226 EFLRIVK
-233 EGGDILL
+233 DGGDILL
-240 CVGKKVAMDE
+240 CVSKEAALSKE
-250 ESSSLRSQ
+250 TSSLRSQ
-258 IVGSRMLQ
+258 IVASKTLQ
-266 EVILLPSGNILLHCV
+266 EIIQLPSGNILLHCV
-281 KKSHDSLV
+281 KKDHDSV
-289 ICDASNLSRR
+289 VMCDASSLSKR
-299 SNERIVDVDS
+299 SNERVIDVDA
-309 FLKEVKMAELPE
+309 FQKEVKMANLPE
-321 REDNSTIRR
+321 REDSPIIRR
-330 LSYEMVNEDILLP
+330 YSYDMVNEDILLP
-343 AYYLHLP
+343 AYYLRLP
-350 NTGTPF
+350 STGTPL

-368 SDECNPSE
+368 SDECDLSE

-391 AFKVEDLASVNL
+391 AFKVEDLACVNL

-429 YTEDSSSF
+429 YTADSSSF

-446 KPQKGIDVKYL
+446 KPLEGIDVKYL
-457 ACMLS
+457 ASMLIS
-462 SKSVREQLTRLVYG
+462 NHISEQLTRLVFG
-476 KGVSAKLAFHWSD
+476 KGISARLASHWSEY
-489 FTLFELHSEQEQQ
+489 TLMELHSEHEQQ
-502 AIVQNAILED
+502 KIVQNAILKD
-512 YASQEHLMALQE
+512 YAAQEHFMVLQE

-546 SLFRTLEHCMSEHK
+546 SLFRTLEQCMSEHK

-663 TAWFP
+663 TAWFS

-734 TTALNLRGHAG
+734 TTALNQRGHAG

>member
-17 ETLASDTDKVKA
+17 KTLASNTNRVKA
-29 VKKEMEDHFDL
+29 IEKECKENSDFYIPDDID
-40 CALTELVRLNYGEQ
+40 RLQFGEQ
-54 LIARIY
+54 LIPRIY
-60 ELRAGKNVNS
+60 ELRAGKDVNS
-70 DVKKKYSEAS
+70 DVNKNYSRAS
-80 SFYIKGLL
+80 SYYIKGLL
-88 NEEEEQFLVDNFD
+88 NEEEEQYLVDNFD

-108 EHLGPWSS
+108 EHFDTS
-116 IDLSGLFWEFS
+116 ITLSW
-127 TPYRWSC
+127 TYDIPYEWSC

-148 IPDSDKGKEFVGLNN
+148 IPNSDKGREFVGLSN
-163 CDITVGFGFEDAAIR
+163 CDLTVGYGFADAAIR
-178 ALACGLDIHSYKY
+178 ALACGLAIHSYKFG
-191 SDSKAPYPFDFADG
+191 DSEEPSLSDFADG
-205 LFNAVIADIHSL
+205 QFNAVIADIHTPESE
-217 KNDIQKLFD
+217 IQTLLD
-226 EFHRIVK
+226 EFLRIVK
-233 EGGDILL
+233 DGGDILL
-240 CVGKKVAMDE
+240 CVSKEVTLNGE
-250 ESSSLRSQ
+250 FFSIRSQ
-258 IVGSRMLQ
+258 IVGSRSLQ
-266 EVILLPSGNILLHCV
+266 EVIMLPSGNILLHCV
-281 KKSHDSLV
+281 KKCHDSLV
-289 ICDASNLSRR
+289 MCDVSNLTRR
-299 SNERIVDVDS
+299 SNERIVDVDA
-309 FLKEVKMAELPE
+309 FLKEVKMANLPE
-321 REDNSTIRR
+321 REDSPIIRR
-330 LSYEMVNEDILLP
+330 YSYDMVNEDILLP
-343 AYYLHLP
+343 AYYLRLP
-350 NTGTPF
+350 STGTPL

-368 SDECNPSE
+368 SDECDLSE

-391 AFKVEDLASVNL
+391 AFKVEDLACVNL

-429 YTEDSSSF
+429 YTADSSSF

-446 KPQKGIDVKYL
+446 KPLEGIDVKYL
-457 ACMLS
+457 ASMLIS
-462 SKSVREQLTRLVYG
+462 NHISEQLTRLVFG
-476 KGVSAKLAFHWSD
+476 KGISARLASHWSEY
-489 FTLFELHSEQEQQ
+489 TLMELHSEHEQQ
-502 AIVQNAILED
+502 KIVQNAILKD
-512 YASQEHLMALQE
+512 YAAQEHFMVLQE

-734 TTALNLRGHAG
+734 TTALNQRGHAG

>member
-17 ETLASDTDKVKA
+17 ETLASNTDRVKA
-29 VKKEMEDHFDL
+29 IEKECKENSGFCIPDDID
-40 CALTELVRLNYGEQ
+40 RLQFGEQ

-60 ELRAGKNVNS
+60 ELRAGKDVNS
-70 DVKKKYSEAS
+70 DAKKKYSRAS
-80 SFYIKGLL
+80 SFYINGLL
-88 NEEEEQFLVDNFD
+88 NEEDEQYLVDHFD

-108 EHLGPWSS
+108 ENFNTSLT
-116 IDLSGLFWEFS
+116 LSWTYDIPSE
-127 TPYRWSC
+127 WSC

-148 IPDSDKGKEFVGLNN
+148 IPYSDKGREFVGLNN
-163 CDITVGFGFEDAAIR
+163 CDLTVGYGFADAAIR
-178 ALACGLDIHSYKY
+178 ALACGLSVQSHKFR
-191 SDSKAPYPFDFADG
+191 DSEESSLADFEDEQ
-205 LFNAVIADIHSL
+205 FNAVIADFSNS
-217 KNDIQKLFD
+217 KSDIQTHFGDFL
-226 EFHRIVK
+226 RIVK
-233 EGGDILL
+233 DGGDLLL
-240 CVGKKVAMDE
+240 CISKEAALSKE
-250 ESSSLRSQ
+250 TSSLRSQ
-258 IVGSRMLQ
+258 IVASKTLQ
-266 EVILLPSGNILLHCV
+266 EVIQLPSGNILLHCV
-281 KKSHDSLV
+281 KKDHDSV
-289 ICDASNLSRR
+289 VMCDASGLSKR
-299 SNERIVDVDS
+299 SNERVVDVDA
-309 FLKEVKMAELPE
+309 FQKEVKMADLPE
-321 REDNSTIRR
+321 REDCPIIRR
-330 LSYEMVNEDILLP
+330 YSYDKVNENMFLP
-343 AYYLHLP
+343 VYYLRP
-350 NTGTPF
+350 NTGMPL
-356 SKIVTVAEDFVL
+356 SLIVKVAEDYIL

-391 AFKVEDLASVNL
+391 AFKVEELACVNL

-429 YTEDSSSF
+429 YTADRSSF

-446 KPQKGIDVKYL
+446 KPLEGIDVKYL
-457 ACMLS
+457 ASMLIS
-462 SKSVREQLTRLVYG
+462 NSVREQLTRLVYG

-489 FTLFELHSEQEQQ
+489 CTLFELHSEQEQQ

-512 YASQEHLMALQE
+512 YASQEHFMSLQE

-546 SLFRTLEHCMSEHK
+546 SLFRSLEHSMSEHK
-560 GVLKADEQLS
+560 GELKASERLS

-578 DAMGILHSNLE
+578 DAMGILHSNLQ

-601 QDWGVCEAI
+601 QDWGPCEAI
-610 EPQQFIEDY
+610 EPQQFIEEY

-630 DHMWDFF
+630 DHLWDDF
-637 ETNYFEKD
+637 EINYFVKD
-645 VFDKKTGKLVFH
+645 VFDKKTGELVFRK
-657 EGESMN
+657 GESMN

-668 RKALQQVFDNIV
+668 RRALQQVFDNIL

-694 DYVIQT
+694 DYVVQT

-709 LIKVA
+709 LIKIA
-714 NNGAPLPSDLNTD
+714 NNGAALPSDLNTD

-734 TTALNLRGHAG
+734 TTALNQQGHGG

-756 KFGGDIRVISTPD
+756 KFGGDIRVVSTPD

>member
-17 ETLASDTDKVKA
+17 ETLASNTDRVKA
-29 VKKEMEDHFDL
+29 IEKECKENSGFYIPDDID
-40 CALTELVRLNYGEQ
+40 RLQFGEQ

-60 ELRAGKNVNS
+60 ELRAGKDANS
-70 DVKKKYSEAS
+70 EVIKNYSRAS
-80 SFYIKGLL
+80 SYYIKGLL
-88 NEEEEQFLVDNFD
+88 NEEEEQYLVDHFD

-108 EHLGPWSS
+108 EHFNTSLE
-116 IDLSGLFWEFS
+116 LSWTYDIPSE
-127 TPYRWSC
+127 WSC
-134 LVPYLLENKSGKIF
+134 LVPYLLENKSGKIL
-148 IPDSDKGKEFVGLNN
+148 IPHSDKGREFVGLNN
-163 CDITVGFGFEDAAIR
+163 CDITVGYGFAEAAVR
-178 ALACGLDIHSYKY
+178 ALACGLSIHSHKF
-191 SDSKAPYPFDFADG
+191 SDSEESSLADFEDG
-205 LFNAVIADIHSL
+205 QINAVIADFSSS
-217 KNDIQKLFD
+217 KNDIQTRFGDFL
-226 EFHRIVK
+226 RIVK
-233 EGGDILL
+233 DGGDLLL
-240 CVGKKVAMDE
+240 CISKDATLSKE
-250 ESSSLRSQ
+250 TSSLRNQ
-258 IVGSRMLQ
+258 IVESKTLQ
-266 EVILLPSGNILLHCV
+266 EVIQLPSGNILLHCV
-281 KKSHDSLV
+281 KKDHDTLV
-289 ICDASNLSRR
+289 MCDASGLSKR
-299 SNERIVDVDS
+299 SNERVIDVDA
-309 FLKEVKMAELPE
+309 FQKEVKMADLPE
-321 REDNSTIRR
+321 RDDWPIIRR
-330 LSYEMVNEDILLP
+330 YSYDKVNKNMLLP
-343 AYYLHLP
+343 VYYLRP
-350 NTGTPF
+350 NTGTPLNQ
-356 SKIVTVAEDFVL
+356 IVKVAEDFVL

-376 KVVTVNHLS
+376 KLVTVNHLS

-391 AFKVEDLASVNL
+391 AFKVENLACVNL

-429 YTEDSSSF
+429 YTTDSSSF

-446 KPQKGIDVKYL
+446 KSQEGIDVKYL
-457 ACMLS
+457 ACMLFS
-462 SKSVREQLTRLVYG
+462 NSVKEQLTRLVFG
-476 KGVSAKLAFHWSD
+476 KGISAKLASHWCD
-489 FTLFELHSEQEQQ
+489 YTLMELHSEQEQQ
-502 AIVQNAILED
+502 KIVQNAILKD
-512 YASQEHLMALQE
+512 YAAQEHFMVLQE

-546 SLFRTLEHCMSEHK
+546 SLFRSLEHCMSEHR
-560 GVLKADEQLS
+560 GELKASDQLS
-570 PVSPMTVA
+570 PVSPITVA

-601 QDWGVCEAI
+601 QDWGACEAI

-619 EKHHTGTEFRF
+619 EKHHTGTAFRF
-630 DHMWDFF
+630 DHLWDFF

-668 RKALQQVFDNIV
+668 RRALQQVFDNIV

-709 LIKVA
+709 LIKIA
-714 NNGAPLPSDLNTD
+714 NNGVPLQSDVSTD

-734 TTALNLRGHAG
+734 TTALNQKGHAG

-769 KKFTVTYVLSM
+769 KKFTVTYVLTM

>member
-17 ETLASDTDKVKA
+17 ETLASNTDRIKA
-29 VKKEMEDHFDL
+29 IEKECKETSDFFIPDDID
-40 CALTELVRLNYGEQ
+40 RLQFGEQ

-60 ELRAGKNVNS
+60 ELRAGKEVNS
-70 DVKKKYSEAS
+70 DAKKKYSRAS
-80 SFYIKGLL
+80 SFYINGLL
-88 NEEEEQFLVDNFD
+88 NEEDEQYLVDHFD
-101 EFVDYAF
+101 EFVDYAY
-108 EHLGPWSS
+108 EHFNTSLE
-116 IDLSGLFWEFS
+116 LSWTYDIPSE
-127 TPYRWSC
+127 WSC

-148 IPDSDKGKEFVGLNN
+148 IPHSDKGREFVGLNN
-163 CDITVGFGFEDAAIR
+163 CDLTVGYGFADAAVR
-178 ALACGLDIHSYKY
+178 ALACGLSIHSYNFR
-191 SDSKAPYPFDFADG
+191 DSEESSLADFEDG
-205 LFNAVIADIHSL
+205 QFNVVIADISSS
-217 KNDIQKLFD
+217 KSDIQTRFD
-226 EFHRIVK
+226 DFLRIVK
-233 EGGDILL
+233 DGGEILL
-240 CVGKKVAMDE
+240 CISKEAALSKE
-250 ESSSLRSQ
+250 TSPLRDQ
-258 IVGSRMLQ
+258 IVASKTIQ
-266 EVILLPSGNILLHCV
+266 EVIQLPSDNILLHCV
-281 KKSHDSLV
+281 KKEHDSLV
-289 ICDASNLSRR
+289 MCDASGLSKR
-299 SNERIVDVDS
+299 SNERVVDVEA
-309 FLKEVKMAELPE
+309 FKKEVKMANMPE
-321 REDNSTIRR
+321 REDSPIIRR
-330 LSYEMVNEDILLP
+330 YSYDKVNEDMLLP
-343 AYYLHLP
+343 VYYLRLP
-350 NTGTPF
+350 NTGTPL
-356 SKIVTVAEDFVL
+356 SHVLKAAEDFVL

-391 AFKVEDLASVNL
+391 AFKVEDLACVNL

-423 QNIAIG
+423 QNIAVG

-457 ACMLS
+457 ASMLFNS
-462 SKSVREQLTRLVYG
+462 SVREQLTRLVFG
-476 KGVSAKLAFHWSD
+476 KGISARLASHWSD
-489 FTLFELHSEQEQQ
+489 YTLMEIHSEEEQQ
-502 AIVQNAILED
+502 KIVQNAILKD
-512 YASQEHLMALQE
+512 YAAQEHFMALQE

-546 SLFRTLEHCMSEHK
+546 SLFRSLEHCMSEHK
-560 GVLKADEQLS
+560 GELKASEQLS
-570 PVSPMTVA
+570 PVSPITVA

-619 EKHHTGTEFRF
+619 EKHHTGAEFRF
-630 DHMWDFF
+630 DHLWDFF

-668 RKALQQVFDNIV
+668 RRALQQVFDNIV

-709 LIKVA
+709 LIKIA
-714 NNGAPLPSDLNTD
+714 NNGAALPLDVDTD

-734 TTALNLRGHAG
+734 TTALNQQGHGG

-769 KKFTVTYVLSM
+769 KKFTVTYVLTM

>member
-17 ETLASDTDKVKA
+17 ETLASNTDRVKA
-29 VKKEMEDHFDL
+29 IEKECKGNSGFCIPDDID
-40 CALTELVRLNYGEQ
+40 RLQFGEQ

-60 ELRAGKNVNS
+60 ELRAGKDVNS
-70 DVKKKYSEAS
+70 DAKKKYSRAS
-80 SFYIKGLL
+80 SFYINGLL
-88 NEEEEQFLVDNFD
+88 NGEDEQYLVDHFD

-108 EHLGPWSS
+108 EHFNTSLA
-116 IDLSGLFWEFS
+116 LSWTYDIPSE
-127 TPYRWSC
+127 WSC

-148 IPDSDKGKEFVGLNN
+148 IPNSDKGREFVGLNN
-163 CDITVGFGFEDAAIR
+163 CDLTVGYGFADAAIR
-178 ALACGLDIHSYKY
+178 ALACGLSVQSHKFR
-191 SDSKAPYPFDFADG
+191 DSEESSLADFEDEQ
-205 LFNAVIADIHSL
+205 FNAVIADFSNS
-217 KNDIQKLFD
+217 KSDIQTHLGDFL
-226 EFHRIVK
+226 RIVK
-233 EGGDILL
+233 DGGDLLL
-240 CVGKKVAMDE
+240 CISKEAALSRE
-250 ESSSLRSQ
+250 TCSLRSQ
-258 IVGSRMLQ
+258 IVASKTLQ
-266 EVILLPSGNILLHCV
+266 EVIQLPSGNILLHCV
-281 KKSHDSLV
+281 KKDHDSV
-289 ICDASNLSRR
+289 VMCDASGLSKR
-299 SNERIVDVDS
+299 SNERVVDVDA
-309 FLKEVKMAELPE
+309 FQKEVKMADFPE
-321 REDNSTIRR
+321 REDCPIIRR
-330 LSYEMVNEDILLP
+330 YSYDKVNESMFLP
-343 AYYLHLP
+343 VYYLRP
-350 NTGTPF
+350 NTGTPL
-356 SKIVTVAEDFVL
+356 SLIVKVAEDFIL

-391 AFKVEDLASVNL
+391 AFKVEDLACVNL

-429 YTEDSSSF
+429 YTADRSSF

-446 KPQKGIDVKYL
+446 KPLEGIDVKYL
-457 ACMLS
+457 ASMLIS
-462 SKSVREQLTRLVYG
+462 NSVREQLTRLVYG

-489 FTLFELHSEQEQQ
+489 CTFLELHSEQEQQ

-512 YASQEHLMALQE
+512 YASQEHFMALQE

-546 SLFRTLEHCMSEHK
+546 SLFRSLEHYMSENK
-560 GVLKADEQLS
+560 GEIKASERLS
-570 PVSPMTVA
+570 PVSPITVA
-578 DAMGILHSNLE
+578 DAMGILHSNLQ
-589 VISERVNHLTDD
+589 VISERVNHLTDE
-601 QDWGVCEAI
+601 QDWGPCEAI

-619 EKHHTGTEFRF
+619 EKLHTGMDFRF
-630 DHMWDFF
+630 SHLW
-637 ETNYFEKD
+637 ESFEKNYYSED
-645 VFDKKTGKLVFH
+645 RFDKKTGKLLFH
-657 EGESMN
+657 KGESMN

-668 RKALQQVFDNIV
+668 RRALLQVFDNIL

-694 DYVIQT
+694 DYVLQT

-709 LIKVA
+709 LIKIA
-714 NNGAPLPSDLNTD
+714 NNGAALPSDLNTD

-734 TTALNLRGHAG
+734 TTALNQQGHAG

-756 KFGGDIRVISTPD
+756 KFGGDVRVISTPD
-769 KKFTVTYVLSM
+769 KEFTVTYVLSM

>member
-17 ETLASDTDKVKA
+17 ETLASNTDKVKA
-29 VKKEMEDHFDL
+29 VKKECEDHFDL
-40 CALTELVRLNYGEQ
+40 YVPTEFMRLNFGEQ

-60 ELRAGKNVNS
+60 ELRVGNNVNS

-88 NEEEEQFLVDNFD
+88 NEEEEQYLVDNFD
-101 EFVDYAF
+101 EFVDFAF
-108 EHLGPWSS
+108 EHFNTAIEMSWTYG
-116 IDLSGLFWEFS
+116 
-127 TPYRWSC
+127 TPYEWSC

-148 IPDSDKGKEFVGLNN
+148 IPNSDKGREFVGLNN
-163 CDITVGFGFEDAAIR
+163 CDLTVCYGFENAAIR
-178 ALACGLDIHSYKY
+178 ALACGLDIHSYKF
-191 SDSKAPYPFDFADG
+191 SDSDVLSLSDFADG
-205 LFNAVIADIHSL
+205 QFDAVIANIHTAES
-217 KNDIQKLFD
+217 DIQTLFD
-226 EFHRIVK
+226 DFLRIVK
-233 EGGDILL
+233 DGGDALL
-240 CVGKKVAMDE
+240 CFSKEVALNE
-250 ESSSLRSQ
+250 ELSSMRSR
-258 IVGSRMLQ
+258 IVGSRTLQ
-266 EVILLPSGNILLHCV
+266 EVIMLPSGDILLHCV
-281 KKSHDSLV
+281 KRSHDSIV
-289 ICDASNLSRR
+289 MCDASHLSRR
-299 SNERIVDVDS
+299 SNERIVDVDA
-309 FLKEVKMAELPE
+309 FLKEVKMADLPE
-321 REDNSTIRR
+321 REDSPIIRR
-330 LSYEMVNEDILLP
+330 YSYDMVNEDILLP
-343 AYYLHLP
+343 VYYLRLP
-350 NTGTPF
+350 NTGTPL
-356 SKIVTVAEDFVL
+356 SKIVSVAEYFVL
-368 SDECNPSE
+368 SDECDPSE

-391 AFKVEDLASVNL
+391 AFKVEDLPNLNL

-429 YTEDSSSF
+429 YTTESSSF

-446 KPQKGIDVKYL
+446 KPISGIDVKYL
-457 ACMLS
+457 ACMLF
-462 SKSVREQLTRLVYG
+462 SKSVREQLIRLVYG
-476 KGVSAKLAFHWSD
+476 KGLSARLAFNWSD
-489 FTLFELHSEQEQQ
+489 YTLFVIHSEKEQQ

-512 YASQEHLMALQE
+512 YATQEHSMALQE

-546 SLFRTLEHCMSEHK
+546 SLFRSLEHCMNEHK
-560 GVLKADEQLS
+560 GELKASEQLS
-570 PVSPMTVA
+570 PVSPITVA
-578 DAMGILHSNLE
+578 DAMGILHSNLQ
-589 VISERVNHLTDD
+589 VINERVNHLTDD
-601 QDWGVCEAI
+601 QDWGACEAI

-619 EKHHTGTEFRF
+619 EKHHNGTEFRF
-630 DHMWDFF
+630 DHRWDDF
-637 ETNYFEKD
+637 EINYFEKD

-657 EGESMN
+657 KGESMN

-668 RKALQQVFDNIV
+668 KRALQQVFDNIV

-709 LIKVA
+709 LIKIA
-714 NNGAPLPSDLNTD
+714 NNGAALPSDLNTD

-734 TTALNLRGHAG
+734 TTVLNKQGHAG

-756 KFGGDIRVISTPD
+756 KFGGDIRIISTPN
-769 KKFTVTYVLSM
+769 KKFTVTYVLTM

>member
-17 ETLASDTDKVKA
+17 ETLASNTDRVKA
-29 VKKEMEDHFDL
+29 IEKECKENSGFCIPDDID
-40 CALTELVRLNYGEQ
+40 RLQFGEQ

-60 ELRAGKNVNS
+60 ELRAGKDVNS
-70 DVKKKYSEAS
+70 DAKKKYSRAS
-80 SFYIKGLL
+80 SFYINGLL
-88 NEEEEQFLVDNFD
+88 NEEDEQYLVDHFD

-108 EHLGPWSS
+108 ENFNTSLT
-116 IDLSGLFWEFS
+116 LSWTYDIPSE
-127 TPYRWSC
+127 WSC

-148 IPDSDKGKEFVGLNN
+148 IPYSDKGREFVGLNN
-163 CDITVGFGFEDAAIR
+163 CDLTVGYGFADAAIR
-178 ALACGLDIHSYKY
+178 ALACGLSVQSHKFR
-191 SDSKAPYPFDFADG
+191 DSEESSLADFEDEQ
-205 LFNAVIADIHSL
+205 FNAVIADFSNS
-217 KNDIQKLFD
+217 KSDIQTHFGDFL
-226 EFHRIVK
+226 RIVK
-233 EGGDILL
+233 DGGDLLL
-240 CVGKKVAMDE
+240 CISKEAALSKE
-250 ESSSLRSQ
+250 TSSLRSQ
-258 IVGSRMLQ
+258 IMASKTLQ
-266 EVILLPSGNILLHCV
+266 EVIQLPSGNILLHCV
-281 KKSHDSLV
+281 KKDHDSV
-289 ICDASNLSRR
+289 VMCDASGLSKR
-299 SNERIVDVDS
+299 SNERVVDVDA
-309 FLKEVKMAELPE
+309 FQKEVKMADLPE
-321 REDNSTIRR
+321 REDCPIIRR
-330 LSYEMVNEDILLP
+330 YSYDKVNENMFLP
-343 AYYLHLP
+343 VYYLRP
-350 NTGTPF
+350 NTGMPL
-356 SKIVTVAEDFVL
+356 SLIVKVAEDYIL

-391 AFKVEDLASVNL
+391 AFKVEELACVNL

-429 YTEDSSSF
+429 YTADRLSF

-446 KPQKGIDVKYL
+446 KPLEGIDVKYL
-457 ACMLS
+457 ASMLIS
-462 SKSVREQLTRLVYG
+462 NSVREQLTRLVYG

-489 FTLFELHSEQEQQ
+489 CTLFELHSEQEQQ

-512 YASQEHLMALQE
+512 YASQEHFMSLQE

-546 SLFRTLEHCMSEHK
+546 SLFRSLEHSMSEHK
-560 GVLKADEQLS
+560 GELKASERLS

-578 DAMGILHSNLE
+578 DAMGILHSNLQ

-601 QDWGVCEAI
+601 QDWGPCEAI
-610 EPQQFIEDY
+610 EPQQFIEEY

-630 DHMWDFF
+630 DHLWDDF
-637 ETNYFEKD
+637 EINYFVKD
-645 VFDKKTGKLVFH
+645 VFDKKTGELVFRK
-657 EGESMN
+657 GESMN

-668 RKALQQVFDNIV
+668 RRALQQVFDNIL

-694 DYVIQT
+694 DYVVQT

-709 LIKVA
+709 LIKIA
-714 NNGAPLPSDLNTD
+714 NNGAALPSDLNTD

-734 TTALNLRGHAG
+734 TTALNQQWHGG

-756 KFGGDIRVISTPD
+756 KFGGDIRVVSTPD